1 MEYVSDQGVNVEFY
15 TDSVPSDYQSVA
27 AGHPVFVEKPFVRIM
42 IPGSQNTIIEVP
54 VDDTHKRRFPLQWRK
69 FEAGEKNGEMSGWK
83 LESWPAINSA
93 QVKTLKYMNIFTV
106 EQLAE
111 ISDGAAQAVG
121 MGAMELKTRAKAA
134 VSAAKGNAAVEAQA
148 VENKRLNDEL
158 ETLKAMVLTMTVPKD
173 VGADSESSDEETPAR
188 RKPGRPAKAE

>member
-83 LESWPAINSA
+83 LEAWPAINSA
-93 QVKTLKYMNIFTV
+93 QVKTLKYMNVFTV

-111 ISDGAAQAVG
+111 ISDGAAQTIG
-121 MGAMELKTRAKAA
+121 MGAMELKARAKAA
-134 VSAAKGNAAVEAQA
+134 VAAAKGNAAVEAQA
-148 VENKRLNDEL
+148 VENKQLRDEM
-158 ETLKAMVLTMTVPKD
+158 ENLKLIVAQFTVPKD
-173 VGADSESSDEETPAR
+173 AAAEDDEPTR
-188 RKPGRPAKAE
+188 RKPGPKPKSEAA

>member
-83 LESWPAINSA
+83 LEAWPAINSA
-93 QVKTLKYMNIFTV
+93 QVKTLKYMNVFTV

-111 ISDGAAQAVG
+111 ISDGAAQAIG

-134 VSAAKGNAAVEAQA
+134 VAAAKGNAAVEAQA
-148 VENKRLNDEL
+148 LENKQLRDEM
-158 ETLKAMVLTMTVPKD
+158 ENLKLIVAQFTVPKD
-173 VGADSESSDEETPAR
+173 AAAEEEEQTR
-188 RKPGRPAKAE
+188 KKPGPKPKSEAA